1 MKRLIPSAVCFI
13 FLAVVITLFVT
24 AQPPNQDDDQPT
36 TSPTTS
42 TTAPTTPPDE
52 FEFSFEYISEHKI
65 KVSWKPADSEEIPE
79 GLFVKVVKIGTTGEL
94 VNDTTGEFEVDISSI
109 RPGLYTAVF
118 TISDAEGNE
127 KNYVA
132 AEKVARVG
140 EIYTSI
146 SLEESNNQLIA
157 YVYRKDDVFS
167 PLSDIKVVYY
177 IGNIPFE
184 EKHTDEN
191 GYARFD
197 NLLPQDKN
205 DVYCVIE
212 DNEIWIDYTLGI
224 SIKYIGTKVWLIERE
239 ETTTPPPSTTTTAKT
254 TTTRPRRTTTTLKRT
269 TTTTAPKAT
278 LPIIWGAG
286 TTAVVGDKVAINV
299 SYDTGILSAFDY
311 SSKDFADRSR
321 MLIDSKL
328 YGSIVYKNSVLYLLV
343 QSSDIEIT
351 DQHISAAISGKSK
364 YSLFHPEE
372 TLRIPM
378 NLTLLVDNKSLNAS
392 SPVTLSDNEVEVE
405 LPAPKSAKGS
415 NYTFVAAE
423 FDENGITGFLDTF
436 VEDGILKFKT
446 KNLSSIVLLGF
457 KNPKGLGSGIN
468 IPAPAIIMIAVGL
481 LLLAGAF
488 TLLYFFFLR
497 KPKKLPALETGVG
510 TAEPHAAE
518 DGVPLGQLLDQPD
531 AQDEGEEE

>member
-24 AQPPNQDDDQPT
+24 AQPPNQGDDQPT

-65 KVSWKPADSEEIPE
+65 KVSWKPAGSEEIPE
-79 GLFVKVVKIGTTGEL
+79 GLFCKFVKIGTAGEP
-94 VNDTTGEFEVDISSI
+94 VNDSTGEFVVDISSI
-109 RPGLYTAVF
+109 NPGLYTAVF
-118 TISDAEGNE
+118 TISDTEGNE

-132 AEKVARVG
+132 AEKVARGG
-140 EIYTSI
+140 EIYTAI

-157 YVYRKDDVFS
+157 YVYYKDDVD
-167 PLSDIKVVYY
+167 PLPDIKVVYY

-184 EKHTDEN
+184 EKRTDEN

-212 DNEIWIDYTLGI
+212 DDEKWIDYALGI
-224 SIKYIGTKVWLIERE
+224 SIKYIGTKVWLIEHE
-239 ETTTPPPSTTTTAKT
+239 ETTTSPPSTTTTAKT

-269 TTTTAPKAT
+269 TTTSGPKAT
-278 LPIIWGAG
+278 LPIVWGAG

-311 SSKDFADRSR
+311 SSKDFAVRSR

-328 YGSIVYKNSVLYLLV
+328 YGSIVDKNSVLYLLV
-343 QSSDIEIT
+343 QSSDMEIS

-378 NLTLLVDNKSLNAS
+378 NLTLLVDNKSLNTS
-392 SPVTLSDNEVEVE
+392 SPVTLSDDGVEVE

-436 VEDGILKFKT
+436 VEDGIVKFKT
-446 KNLSSIVLLGF
+446 KNLSSIALLGF

-468 IPAPAIIMIAVGL
+468 IPTPAIIMIAVGL
-481 LLLAGAF
+481 MLLAGAF
-488 TLLYFFFLR
+488 TLLYFFLR
-497 KPKKLPALETGVG
+497 NPKELPALETGAG
-510 TAEPHAAE
+510 AAEPHAAE

-531 AQDEGEEE
+531 AQDEDEEK